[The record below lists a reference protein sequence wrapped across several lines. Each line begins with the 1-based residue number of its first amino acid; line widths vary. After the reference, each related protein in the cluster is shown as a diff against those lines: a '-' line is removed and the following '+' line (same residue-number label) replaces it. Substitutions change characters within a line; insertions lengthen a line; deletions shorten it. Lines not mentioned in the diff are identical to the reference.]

1 MIPIRFET
9 CQQLGTDKLYN
20 FTYSNVYNNR
30 NAQLVAN
37 VHANKFFRTASCKL
51 LGRVW
56 KKLWDYQTCYEVYQ
70 KYGTFRAR
78 AILSGYSLDN

>member
-37 VHANKFFRTASCKL
+37 VHANKCSHCL
-51 LGRVW
+51 LQVVGTSLEKAVGLSDL
-56 KKLWDYQTCYEVYQ
+56 LWGLPEIWDISRPRDF
-70 KYGTFRAR
+70 KRLFAW
-78 AILSGYSLDN
+78 